1 MNWSCLR
8 RPLFCVDRNGGKSDQ
23 KGRGISISLSPL
35 ETPLLKT
42 TRGRVC
48 DPCLWTPSPL
58 GRNCFLSFEHQTG
71 KQSVRCGLQSKCC
84 TSLARRPEG
93 GDARERVSCVP
104 SILLRR
110 IDGQGFQRHSL
121 WLILCLLS
129 VQRQKVGRRRLNQVI
144 FCGVIKFGHT
154 EDTWA
159 C

>member
-8 RPLFCVDRNGGKSDQ
+8 RPHFCVDRNGGKSDQ

-58 GRNCFLSFEHQTG
+58 GGNCFLSFGHQAG

-93 GDARERVSCVP
+93 GDARRSCFFCALDIA
-104 SILLRR
+104 SRNRR
-110 IDGQGFQRHSL
+110 AGIPKAQPLVDSL
-121 WLILCLLS
+121 PT
-129 VQRQKVGRRRLNQVI
+129 
-144 FCGVIKFGHT
+144 FCSTT
-154 EDTWA
+154 ESRPPEAQSGYFLWCYKIWTH
-159 C
+159 